1 MCGIVGFIGNGGDEG
16 LLKRMTERIHHRGP
30 DDDGFL
36 IQTRTNAASNANQR
50 DDPTSFPPLAKGRM
64 QGGVYLG
71 MRRLA
76 IIDVSGGKQPIFNED
91 GMIGVVYNG
100 EIYNYKELR
109 LELEKAGHIFKTH
122 SDTESIV
129 HGYEEWGTGVFSHLN
144 GMFAVALWDAR
155 NNRLVLG
162 RDRVGEKPLMFAEWN
177 GTFYFGS
184 ELKVF
189 MEIPGFPKD
198 IQKESFI
205 KFIDQ
210 GYVWG
215 VDTILQNVKRLGAGG
230 WLVYEKGKME
240 IGKYWSIDGSLMTRD
255 ETIFSRNTTSDALGR
270 NFTTQKL
277 LDPSSSRFAT
287 LDDSIQTLETL
298 LSDAVKIRLMSEVP
312 LGVFLSGGL
321 DSSLIAYYAQK
332 HSSQNVKTFSIK
344 FSDESFD
351 ESKYARKVAE
361 FLGTEHTEL
370 EVGEQELLSMIDDL
384 PSVMDEPL
392 ADSSIIPTYWL
403 SKLTREHVTV
413 ALGGDAGDEL
423 FWGYQ
428 TFHAWK
434 YWNALRRVPG
444 FLRSFGAALVS
455 RLPSGSDY
463 FSLDFK
469 LKRGLLNFDQDPV
482 VQHFRWFSPFT
493 IKELERLC
501 HREGAQATVAISLS
515 RAYHRDCFVEPR
527 NDSMGVLEQ
536 SAYLYQKYYLT
547 DDIFTKVDR
556 ASMANSLETR
566 APFVDYRLIE
576 FANQLPNEYKL
587 RDGEGKYI
595 LKKLAERVLP
605 NEITNR
611 YSNRGGS
618 FLNDLFSPRKHGF
631 PSPVDRWMRG
641 PLKEK
646 VSRCF
651 SEKVIREQ
659 GLLNHEYMQF
669 LWKDF
674 LNGNHY
680 RARQIW
686 TLFVWQMWLKQLN

>member
-1 MCGIVGFIGNGGDEG
+1 MCGIVGFIGNGGDEPRRSG
-16 LLKRMTERIHHRGP
+16 RGEYLLKQMTERIHHRGP

-36 IQTRTNAASNANQR
+36 IDEKKSV
-50 DDPTSFPPLAKGRM
+50 F
-64 QGGVYLG
+64 LG
-71 MRRLA
+71 MRRLS
-76 IIDVSGGKQPIFNED
+76 IIDRSGGKQPIFNED
-91 GMIGVVYNG
+91 GSVGVVYNG

-129 HGYEEWGTGVFSHLN
+129 HGYEEWGTDVFSHLN

-155 NNRLVLG
+155 KNRLVLG
-162 RDRVGEKPLMFAEWN
+162 RDRVGEKPLMYAEWN

-184 ELKVF
+184 ELKAF
-189 MEIPGFPKD
+189 LEIPGFPKD

-215 VDTILQNVKRLGAGG
+215 NATILKCVKRLGAGEYLTYAEENIQIG
-230 WLVYEKGKME
+230 TYWKLSFPREREKVRTWEGE
-240 IGKYWSIDGSLMTRD
+240 NGVIQELDRLM
-255 ETIFSRNTTSDALGR
+255 
-270 NFTTQKL
+270 
-277 LDPSSSRFAT
+277 
-287 LDDSIQTLETL
+287 
-298 LSDAVKIRLMSEVP
+298 SDAVKIRLMSEVP

-332 HSSQNVKTFSIK
+332 NSSQNIKTFSIK

-403 SKLTREHVTV
+403 SKLTRKHVTV

-434 YWNALRRVPG
+434 YWNVVRRIPD
-444 FLRSFGAALVS
+444 FLRSLGSNVVS
-455 RLPSGSDY
+455 HLPSGSGY

-469 LKRGLLNFDQDPV
+469 LKRGLLNFDNDPAH
-482 VQHFRWFSPFT
+482 QHFRWFSPFT
-493 IKELERLC
+493 IKELEQLIVNQGSNKTSVRNFYQTM
-501 HREGAQATVAISLS
+501 HGEADNRVMEG
-515 RAYHRDCFVEPR
+515 E
-527 NDSMGVLEQ
+527 LEL

-576 FANQLPNEYKL
+576 FANRLPAEYKL

-641 PLKEK
+641 SLKEK
-646 VSRCF
+646 MSRCF
-651 SEKVIREQ
+651 SEQVIKEQ
-659 GLLNHEYMQF
+659 GLLNHEYVQF